1 MTYQEPFTI
10 SYEPINAAELVRLL
24 GEDSP
29 SLDRY
34 LGEDVYFNTNPEYI
48 ANVRKRLAATAAL
61 HADRVGDKPAVV
73 LRAPG
78 RLNAFLEYL
87 DMCAGD
93 HMSTT
98 IDGDL
103 PICVSVRD
111 DDLVRLFNQNE
122 EFQDSEFSIKREID
136 LLRSAP
142 WEGDACEGLEDN
154 WDNRTRVYPYYGHS
168 MGEWLNYIRSSFLRV
183 AWEVPEVILRGA
195 DITFGESTIPLRGGT
210 SSSSALVVLSFL
222 ALYLANADQLP
233 KWGIRYI
240 CKLLGEAEWYV
251 GTHGGANDQ
260 TTILRNKPNSVL
272 YNRHSQT
279 ELDSTVLPSL
289 KGVKMI
295 VANSLWEASKSTG
308 ANHVFNLR
316 KGWMDLG
323 DDLLRRII
331 SSLMEYL
338 ESGKS
343 TEPGW
348 LSRLINERF
357 GYDVDANSRM
367 LEDEV
372 DLWRTIKRN
381 YYKFGSLDEGLLGIP
396 SLAIEQLISLLPAEV
411 SPLEAGKIL
420 GKAESA
426 MERDYTLPYPDEGGY
441 RPQAAA
447 IFFYKENRIG
457 RTLERIF
464 VEADSRLET
473 GNIKLNSPEYGLY
486 QISVGEM
493 LDELQDSLRE
503 DFQVSNYQL
512 DLLLD
517 IASRGP
523 GYLGGKL
530 TGAGCGGCV
539 VIMVRDG
546 SENAFCEYLDRTY
559 YEISENF
566 DHYRERISEL
576 DSDISDTLL
585 NNLNAALDNIES
597 QRRAVTF
604 SAGAGVVKMQRK
616 VES

>member
-1 MTYQEPFTI
+1 MTYQEPFHI
-10 SYEPINAAELVRLL
+10 SYEPVNATELARLL
-24 GEDSP
+24 KEESA

-34 LGEDVYFNTNPEYI
+34 LGEDIYFNTDPGYL
-48 ANVRKRLAATAAL
+48 AKVRKRLAATAIL
-61 HADRVGDKPAVV
+61 HAEKVGDKPTVV
-73 LRAPG
+73 MRAPG

-93 HMSTT
+93 HISTT

-111 DDLVRLFNQNE
+111 DDIVRVFNQND
-122 EFQDSEFSIKREID
+122 EFQDSEFSISREVN
-136 LLRSAP
+136 LLLSAP
-142 WEGDACEGLEDN
+142 WEGKACEGLEDN
-154 WDNRTRVYPYYGHS
+154 WDNRTRAYPYYGHAQ
-168 MGEWLNYIRSSFLRV
+168 GDWLNYIRSSFLRA
-183 AWEVPEVILRGA
+183 AWEAPEVALRGA

-210 SSSSALVVLSFL
+210 SSSSAIVVLSFL
-222 ALYLANADQLP
+222 ALYLANADLLP
-233 KWGIRYI
+233 QWGIRHI

-272 YNRHSQT
+272 YNRHSQP

-323 DDLLRRII
+323 DDLMRLII
-331 SSLMEYL
+331 SSVWAHL
-338 ESGKS
+338 ESGGS
-343 TEPGW
+343 TEPEW
-348 LSRLINERF
+348 LSRLIKERF
-357 GYDVDANSRM
+357 GYTIDANQRM
-367 LEDEV
+367 LEDETE
-372 DLWRTIKRN
+372 LWRTIRRN

-396 SLAIEQLISLLPAEV
+396 ILAIEQLISLLPAEI
-411 SPLEAGKIL
+411 SPLDAGRIL
-420 GKAESA
+420 GKDEHA

-441 RPQAAA
+441 RPRAAGT
-447 IFFYKENRIG
+447 FFYKENRIG
-457 RTLERIF
+457 RALERIF
-464 VEADSRLET
+464 IEADARLES
-473 GNIKLNSPEYGLY
+473 GEIKIISKEYELY

-493 LDELQDSLRE
+493 LDELQDSLRD
-503 DFQVSNYQL
+503 DFQVSNSQL

-517 IASRGP
+517 IASRGS

-546 SENAFCEYLDRTY
+546 SEEAFCEYLDRTY
-559 YEISENF
+559 YNKSENF
-566 DHYRERISEL
+566 DLYREKISEL
-576 DSDISDTLL
+576 SPEIADALRG
-585 NNLNAALDNIES
+585 NLDAALGNIES

-604 SAGAGVVKMQRK
+604 SAGAGVVQV
-616 VES
+616 VEHQ